1 MNLWSKL
8 NAIYNPTPPIISH
21 NPNNIIQYD
30 YIELLSYDEKTN
42 QLNLTIKNYL
52 KKPKVTRYVQKDYVK
67 TPIYGDF
74 SEKIKLVKKINK
86 KIFIENFLEEDLLIH
101 GFSKKITQEILDYFS
116 YTPTWERKKQD
127 INNELLKIRSIESDI
142 NSVRLKK
149 DRLNN
154 EIFQIQ
160 RDLENSKEESISKKW
175 DYQTSLNLQTEEDSI
190 LMLILGIITIIILVG
205 FWIIY
210 QYTSESDANNNRQII
225 QDSKN
230 NMENAQNNYDNLV
243 NMAIQK
249 KKNNLFLIG
258 ELDDKISLYKTRI
271 NDINQKIISIK
282 NIDYR
287 NLKKSISDDFMDLEK
302 SFIHQSYFKKEI
314 KGVYI
319 IHNQTKNK
327 YYVGQSK
334 DVFNRVLKQHF
345 SNGNVKNIIFAED
358 WYQKNK
364 FSWKYIECETKD
376 ELDTLEMEYIQKYN
390 SFQSGYNKTGG
401 NK

>member
-1 MNLWSKL
+1 
-8 NAIYNPTPPIISH
+8 
-21 NPNNIIQYD
+21 
-30 YIELLSYDEKTN
+30 
-42 QLNLTIKNYL
+42 
-52 KKPKVTRYVQKDYVK
+52 
-67 TPIYGDF
+67 
-74 SEKIKLVKKINK
+74 
-86 KIFIENFLEEDLLIH
+86 
-101 GFSKKITQEILDYFS
+101 
-116 YTPTWERKKQD
+116 
-127 INNELLKIRSIESDI
+127 
-142 NSVRLKK
+142 
-149 DRLNN
+149 
-154 EIFQIQ
+154 
-160 RDLENSKEESISKKW
+160 
-175 DYQTSLNLQTEEDSI
+175 
-190 LMLILGIITIIILVG
+190 
-205 FWIIY
+205 
-210 QYTSESDANNNRQII
+210 
-225 QDSKN
+225 
-230 NMENAQNNYDNLV
+230 MENAQNNYDNLV

-358 WYQKNK
+358 
-364 FSWKYIECETKD
+364 
-376 ELDTLEMEYIQKYN
+376 
-390 SFQSGYNKTGG
+390 
-401 NK
+401 